1 MKPLPEDN
9 GRRSPP
15 RRGAKRETTSVQ
27 AAPKSSMGPLMRQVR
42 KFTALRACREL
53 LPAELEGLAAPYD
66 VRLAP
71 SRKPGEESGIAE
83 VNTLYLY
90 VSDATVRTV
99 LEKRKRGLIEEIN
112 GRLGTPFVE
121 EFRYEEAGPQKIA
134 RQLNILALEPD

>member
-1 MKPLPEDN
+1 MPRPGDDSKQP
-9 GRRSPP
+9 RA

-27 AAPKSSMGPLMRQVR
+27 AALKTSMGPLMRQVR
-42 KFTALRACREL
+42 KFTAMKTCLEVLPEEL
-53 LPAELEGLAAPYD
+53 SGLVAPFD

-71 SRKPGEESGIAE
+71 SRKPGQEGGIAD

-99 LEKRKRGLIEEIN
+99 LEKRKRDLMTEIN
-112 GRLGTPFVE
+112 GRLATPFVE
-121 EFRYEEAGPQKIA
+121 EFRYEEAGPQRIQ